1 MQDFREKLDEYRI
14 QINEELHNLLSEN
27 DTPKVLYK
35 PMAYAVNLGGKR
47 LRPILCKLFCK
58 IFSDKTQKVKPSLNP
73 ALAIEL
79 LHNFTLVHDDI
90 MDNDS
95 LRRGEETVHEKWDI
109 ATGVLAGDGI
119 IGVAYRT
126 LLLDRYERSAEI
138 INIFTDG
145 VIEVC
150 EGQGFDKEFETREV
164 VTEEEY
170 INMIYKK
177 TAALL
182 QVSSKI
188 GACCANASDELISLA
203 GEFGKELGIAFQ
215 IQDDY
220 LDISSTEEI
229 LGKNYGSDI
238 IEGKKTYLYIKAV
251 SMLKGEVKNR
261 FLEIINNKNCSEEDI
276 LEVKKI
282 YEDNGIMSDTKKE
295 IERRIDI
302 AKNLLKS
309 ISDRYE
315 TGDLENF
322 ARVMLDR
329 KY

>member
-1 MQDFREKLDEYRI
+1 MQNFKDKLEEYRVR
-14 QINEELHNLLSEN
+14 INDELQNLLSDKN
-27 DTPKVLYK
+27 SPKVLYT

-47 LRPILCKLFCK
+47 LRPILCELFCK
-58 IFSDKTQKVKPSLNP
+58 TFSNKDIKKKSSLNP

-90 MDNDS
+90 MDSDS
-95 LRRGEETVHEKWDI
+95 LRRGEKTVHEKWDT

-119 IGVAYRT
+119 IGIAYRT
-126 LLLDRYERSAEI
+126 LLLDHYERSSEI

-150 EGQGFDKEFETREV
+150 EGQGFDKEFETREN
-164 VTEEEY
+164 VTENEY

-220 LDISSTEEI
+220 LDINSTEEV
-229 LGKNYGSDI
+229 LGKNYGSDV
-238 IEGKKTYLYIKAV
+238 IEGKKTYLYIKAL
-251 SMLKGEVKNR
+251 SILQGEVRDR
-261 FLEIINNKNCSEEDI
+261 FLEIIKKDNTTKNDV

-282 YEDNGIMSDTKKE
+282 YIDYGIMDETRKE
-295 IERRIDI
+295 IEKRIDK
-302 AKNLLKS
+302 AKNLLNL
-309 ISDRYE
+309 ISKEYD
-315 TGDLENF
+315 TSDLDNF
-322 ARVMLDR
+322 AKVMLNR

>member
-1 MQDFREKLDEYRI
+1 MIDFKNKLEKYRVH
-14 QINEELHNLLSEN
+14 INKELHNLLVEN
-27 DTPKVLYK
+27 SSPRILYK

-47 LRPILCKLFCK
+47 LRPILCKLFCEML
-58 IFSDKTQKVKPSLNP
+58 SDEKSIIEPSLNP

-119 IGVAYRT
+119 IGIAYRT
-126 LLLDRYERSAEI
+126 LLLDKYKRSSEI

-150 EGQGFDKEFETREV
+150 EGQGFDKEFETREN

-188 GACCANASDELISLA
+188 GACCANASDDIITLA

-220 LDISSTEEI
+220 LDISSTEEV

-238 IEGKKTYLYIKAV
+238 IEGKKTYLYIKAI
-251 SMLKGEVKNR
+251 SILEGDVKVR
-261 FLEIINNKNCSEEDI
+261 FLELINKKNCSKDNI

-282 YEDNGIMSDTKKE
+282 YEDNGIMTETKKE
-295 IERRIDI
+295 IEKRISN
-302 AKNLLKS
+302 AMSLLQS
-309 ISDRYE
+309 ISNKYDV
-315 TGDLENF
+315 TDLDNF
-322 ARVMLDR
+322 AKVMLER
-329 KY
+329 KF

>member
-1 MQDFREKLDEYRI
+1 MEEFKNKLEKYRI
-14 QINEELHNLLSEN
+14 QINDELLNLLSDIHSPE
-27 DTPKVLYK
+27 VLYK

-47 LRPILCKLFCK
+47 LRPILCKFFCE
-58 IFSDKTQKVKPSLNP
+58 IFSKQELGIKSSNP

-119 IGVAYRT
+119 IGIAYRT
-126 LLLDRYERSAEI
+126 LLLDKYEKSSEI

-150 EGQGFDKEFETREV
+150 EGQGFDKEFETRET
-164 VTEEEY
+164 VTEDEY
-170 INMIYKK
+170 INMIFKK

-188 GACCANASDELISLA
+188 GACCANADNDMITLA

-220 LDISSTEEI
+220 LDISSTEEV
-229 LGKNYGSDI
+229 LGKNYGSDV
-238 IEGKKTYLYIKAV
+238 IEGKKTYLYIKAI
-251 SMLKGEVKNR
+251 SILKGNIKTR
-261 FLEIINNKNCSEEDI
+261 FLNLINKKNCSKKDI

-282 YEDNGIMSDTKKE
+282 YEDNGIMHETKKE
-295 IERRIDI
+295 IEKRINN
-302 AKNLLKS
+302 AMSLLQS
-309 ISDRYE
+309 ISNKYNIS
-315 TGDLENF
+315 DLDNF
-322 ARVMLDR
+322 AKVMLER
-329 KY
+329 KF

>member
-1 MQDFREKLDEYRI
+1 MQDFKNKLDEYRL
-14 QINEELHNLLSEN
+14 QINSELETLLKKNSSPE
-27 DTPKVLYK
+27 VLYK

-47 LRPILCKLFCK
+47 LRPILCRLFCET
-58 IFSDKTQKVKPSLNP
+58 FSDNKLEIQPSLNP

-119 IGVAYRT
+119 IGIAYRT
-126 LLLDRYERSAEI
+126 LLLDRFERSTEI
-138 INIFTDG
+138 IDIFTNG

-150 EGQGFDKEFETREV
+150 EGQGFDKEFETREDV
-164 VTEEEY
+164 SEEEY

-182 QVSSKI
+182 QVPSKI
-188 GACCANASDELISLA
+188 GACCANARDELITLA

-215 IQDDY
+215 IQDDL
-220 LDISSTEEI
+220 LDISSSEEV
-229 LGKNYGSDI
+229 LGKSYGSDI
-238 IEGKKTYLYIKAV
+238 IEGKKTYLYIKAI
-251 SMLKGEVKNR
+251 SKLKGNTRER
-261 FLEIINNKNCSEEDI
+261 FLEIINNDNCTKKDI

-282 YEDNGIMSDTKKE
+282 YEDNGIMDETKKE
-295 IERRIDI
+295 IERRVNI
-302 AKNLLKS
+302 AKNLLNS
-309 ISDRYE
+309 ISEEYDVS
-315 TGDLENF
+315 DLENF

-329 KY
+329 KF

>member
-1 MQDFREKLDEYRI
+1 
-14 QINEELHNLLSEN
+14 
-27 DTPKVLYK
+27 
-35 PMAYAVNLGGKR
+35 MAYAVNLGGKR
-47 LRPILCKLFCK
+47 LRPILCKLFCEML
-58 IFSDKTQKVKPSLNP
+58 SDQESIVEPSLNP

-90 MDNDS
+90 MDNAKK
-95 LRRGEETVHEKWDI
+95 RRGRITLHIKYDLSTAI
-109 ATGVLAGDGI
+109 LAGDSLI
-119 IGVAYRT
+119 AVAYKNLIKDCKNNT
-126 LLLDRYERSAEI
+126 VPI
-138 INIFTDG
+138 INTFNES

-150 EGQGFDKEFETREV
+150 EGQGFDKEFETRES

-188 GACCANASDELISLA
+188 GACCANANDEMISLA

-220 LDISSTEEI
+220 LDISSTEEV

-238 IEGKKTYLYIKAV
+238 IEGKKTYLYIKAI
-251 SMLKGEVKNR
+251 SILKGDVKAR
-261 FLEIINNKNCSEEDI
+261 FLDLINKKNCSKDDI

-282 YEDNGIMSDTKKE
+282 YEDNGIMTETKKE
-295 IERRIDI
+295 IEKRIST
-302 AKNLLKS
+302 AMNLLQS
-309 ISDRYE
+309 ISDKYDI
-315 TGDLENF
+315 TDLDNF
-322 ARVMLDR
+322 AKVMLER
-329 KY
+329 KF